1 MSHFNQCVIVHL
13 DYGYLGCVAR
23 LRMVRIDSRQPAM
36 RIPHNTKTQ
45 FRSSSARSGL
55 VLFLLVA
62 ASFITACN
70 KHRQIKIAVIPRT
83 CGSMIWEPEHRG
95 AQAMA
100 FELGADIYWNA
111 PTREDDIQGQ
121 IALVERIVD
130 GGYRGL
136 VLAPDHALALIT
148 PVRNAVAHGLPTVI
162 VGSPL
167 AIPPGDGLSYI
178 LNDDEAG
185 GRIAAER
192 VAALLHG
199 KGTVAILGI
208 NPDIIGITTRARSL
222 ERELAKNSP
231 NIRIAVEQMGSFN
244 VPHEQQVAEETL
256 KANPE
261 LEVIV
266 ALTSTSARGS
276 IEAIASASK
285 KGAVKVIVFDTDF
298 LRFDDPSF
306 DSAIIEDT
314 RNMGKK
320 AISLIVG
327 KIHGEPMPLIT
338 WFLPT
343 LVTRDNVNT
352 EEIRELT
359 SMDWRPGR
367 LHWRWRVTP

>member
-1 MSHFNQCVIVHL
+1 
-13 DYGYLGCVAR
+13 
-23 LRMVRIDSRQPAM
+23 M
-36 RIPHNTKTQ
+36 RSP
-45 FRSSSARSGL
+45 L
-55 VLFLLVA
+55 VSLLLVITL
-62 ASFITACN
+62 FFTACN
-70 KHRQIKIAVIPRT
+70 RNQQIKIAVIPRT

-95 AQAMA
+95 AEAVA
-100 FELGADIYWNA
+100 FELGAEIYWNA

-121 IALVERIVD
+121 IAMVERVVASK
-130 GGYRGL
+130 YQGL

-167 AIPPGDGLSYI
+167 AIPPADGLSYI

-192 VAALLHG
+192 VTALLHG
-199 KGTVAILGI
+199 RGTVAILGI

-222 ERELAKNSP
+222 ERELTKNSP
-231 NIRIAVEQMGSFN
+231 NIHVVVERMGSFN

-266 ALTSTSARGS
+266 ALTSTSARGA
-276 IEAIASASK
+276 IEAIGSASR
-285 KGAVKVIVFDTDF
+285 KGAVKVIAFDPDF

-306 DSAIIEDT
+306 DSVIVEDT
-314 RNMGKK
+314 QSMGRK

-338 WFLPT
+338 RFQPT
-343 LVTRDNVNT
+343 LVTRANVNT

-367 LHWRWRVTP
+367 LHWRWRVAP

>member
-1 MSHFNQCVIVHL
+1 
-13 DYGYLGCVAR
+13 
-23 LRMVRIDSRQPAM
+23 M
-36 RIPHNTKTQ
+36 RIFCNTNAQ
-45 FRSSSARSGL
+45 FRLDLVRFGL
-55 VLFLLVA
+55 GAFLLVVYPFL
-62 ASFITACN
+62 SGCN
-70 KHRQIKIAVIPRT
+70 QHRQTKIAVIPRT

-95 AQAMA
+95 AEAVA

-121 IALVERIVD
+121 IAMVERVVASN
-130 GGYRGL
+130 YQGL

-148 PVRNAVAHGLPTVI
+148 PVRNAVARGLPTVI

-185 GRIAAER
+185 GRIAAKR
-192 VAALLHG
+192 VEALLHG
-199 KGTVAILGI
+199 SGSVAILGI
-208 NPDIIGITTRARSL
+208 NPDIIGVMTRARSL

-231 NIRIAVEQMGSFN
+231 NIHVVVEQMGSFN

-256 KANPE
+256 KAHPG

-266 ALTSTSARGS
+266 ALTSTSAHGA
-276 IEAIASASK
+276 IEAISSASRR
-285 KGAVKVIVFDTDF
+285 GAVKVIVFDPDF

-306 DSAIIEDT
+306 DSVIVEDT
-314 RNMGKK
+314 QNMGRK
-320 AISLIVG
+320 AIRLIVG

-338 WFLPT
+338 RLQPT
-343 LVTRDNVNT
+343 LVTRANVNT
-352 EEIRELT
+352 DEIRELT